1 MTRHGGT
8 VRLRTHPGDG
18 TEVHLR
24 MPVATL
30 PVEEAAAE
38 VAAVEEKEHAP

>member
-8 VRLRTHPGDG
+8 VRLRTHPGEG

-24 MPVATL
+24 MPAPMVDT
-30 PVEEAAAE
+30 AAA
-38 VAAVEEKEHAP
+38 VSTEEKEHAP